1 MARPFAPCLVRDSV
15 IYPHGAAVCPG
26 ENPVSDGVGADVEGD
41 RLVPEQRSWV
51 RGSLSDWQDN
61 FCQDRG
67 GEGKHDPAS
76 RSGLH
81 VEG

>member
-1 MARPFAPCLVRDSV
+1 M
-15 IYPHGAAVCPG
+15 
-26 ENPVSDGVGADVEGD
+26 SDGVGADVEGD